1 MIIEVKKKPPLKGV
15 APTISPRRA
24 REIRHQRRLKQME
37 EEKKFITEMF
47 EKESKIMKHKYGITM
62 KGNIWEGRTTVWN
75 DPYFTHNKMKEI
87 KNEKESDLEEGLP
100 PMKSK
105 PEII

>member
-1 MIIEVKKKPPLKGV
+1 MIIEVKKKPVLKGV

-24 REIRHQRRLKQME
+24 REILRQRKLKQME
-37 EEKKFITEMF
+37 EEKIFISEMF
-47 EKESKIMKHKYGITM
+47 EKENQIMKHKYCIVK
-62 KGNIWEGRTTVWN
+62 KGNIGEGRTTTWP

-87 KNEKESDLEEGLP
+87 KNEKESDVEEGLP